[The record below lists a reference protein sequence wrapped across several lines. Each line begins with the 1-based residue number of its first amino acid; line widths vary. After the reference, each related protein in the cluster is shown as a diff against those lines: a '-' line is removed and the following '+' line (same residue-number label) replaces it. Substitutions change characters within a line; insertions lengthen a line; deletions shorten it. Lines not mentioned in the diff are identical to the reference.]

1 MKTEMQKFVEDSAR
15 TMNSDHK
22 AIAKRLSDPK
32 NIDLLH
38 ATMGMSTEAN
48 ELVDQMKKV
57 IFYGKPMDTANIV
70 EELGDVL
77 FYVAIVCRELNV
89 SMERIGEINIA
100 KLKKRY
106 PDAFSEENALNR
118 DLDAERKILE
128 GSGG

>member
-1 MKTEMQKFVEDSAR
+1 MQKFVEDSAR